1 MLKLITKL
9 SIPLLVSLCFNQTGY
24 AETIP
29 EKKEAAIAVHIASVH
44 YKHPT
49 ILFFPYVTIWQMQG
63 PLVEEVA
70 MSSLTSIFSHV
81 SECNTDAANNAN
93 FVMLLK
99 PHLFYNPQSG
109 IYYAKLTASVY
120 GAENQIITSVTK
132 EATVVGPVNISPEFY
147 TKKAYTKAMN
157 TIINALN
164 TDQAFQSALTAKTVL
179 NSDQICKHLDN
190 MPTNRF
196 YY

>member
-9 SIPLLVSLCFNQTGY
+9 SIYLFVSVCFIQTGY
-24 AETIP
+24 AETTA
-29 EKKEAAIAVHIASVH
+29 EKIDANVAVHIASVH

-63 PLVEEVA
+63 PLIEEVA
-70 MSSLTSIFSHV
+70 MSSLAPIFSNV
-81 SECNTDAANNAN
+81 SECHTDAAKNAH

-109 IYYAKLTASVY
+109 IYYAKLTASVH
-120 GAENQIITSVTK
+120 GADDQVMMSVTK
-132 EATVVGPVNISPEFY
+132 EAQVVGPVNINPQFY
-147 TKKAYTKAMN
+147 TKKAYTIAMN
-157 TIINALN
+157 HIISALN
-164 TDQAFQSALTAKTVL
+164 ADVAFQSALKAKTAI
-179 NSDQICKHLDN
+179 NTDQICKNLDN
-190 MPTNRF
+190 IPTNRF